1 MQMRRLLAGFVCA
14 ALVCVAGLS
23 ILSGKLRAKEA
34 ADAPWGFS
42 LSSLDTTC
50 KPCDDFYEF
59 AMGGWMKANPIPA
72 EYATWGTFTQLRD
85 NNLTA
90 MRTILD
96 AAANSN
102 APAVSN
108 EQKIGAF
115 YASCMDTSA

>member
-1 MQMRRLLAGFVCA
+1 MQSNRLQLGAGFA
-14 ALVCVAGLS
+14 ALMCLGLLLIFGGYVKARVAGDS
-23 ILSGKLRAKEA
+23 S
-34 ADAPWGFS
+34 WGFA
-42 LSSLDTTC
+42 LTNLDATC

-96 AAANSN
+96 AAAKS
-102 APAVSN
+102 
-108 EQKIGAF
+108 E
-115 YASCMDTSA
+115 SAWELQEHSLSR